1 MYHLSVKPISRSAGR
16 SATGAAAYRSG
27 EKIHDER
34 TDIDH
39 DYTRKRGVE
48 HQEIITPGE
57 SPEWA
62 HDREKLWN
70 AAEAAE
76 NRKDARVAREY
87 EVAIP
92 KELSKEKGI
101 ELVRTFA
108 KELSERYGVAV
119 DVSVHKDHRT
129 DWQGHAKG
137 FESYHAHLMS
147 TTRTLDRN
155 GLGEKATIELSDSK
169 RKSLGLC
176 KGSEE
181 ITQVRELWA
190 KTANRYLEREGH
202 QHRIDHRSLKDQGI
216 EREPTQHLGPQ
227 ATYLERKGT
236 KTDIGDVNRRIEQ
249 AYEKGLADRAELT
262 RINPKVIEL
271 DTDLKKAL
279 EERARTEK
287 LMSKLTKGADEFVKR
302 FEALRKQ
309 KELEQEKQ
317 RLERER
323 ELEKE
328 RSMTKGMER

>member
-48 HQEIITPGE
+48 HQEIITPKD

-62 HDREKLWN
+62 QDREKLWN

-87 EVAIP
+87 EIAIP

-108 KELSERYGVAV
+108 KEISERYGVAV

-129 DWQGHAKG
+129 DWQGHVKG

-155 GLGEKATIELSDSK
+155 GLGDKATIELSDSK
-169 RKSLGLC
+169 RQSLGLS

-181 ITQVRELWA
+181 ITKIREMWE
-190 KTANRYLEREGH
+190 KTANHYLEREGH
-202 QHRIDHRSLKDQGI
+202 EHRIDHRSLKDQGI
-216 EREPTQHLGPQ
+216 EREPTQHLGPE
-227 ATYLERKGT
+227 ATYLERHGT
-236 KTDIGDVNRRIEQ
+236 QTDIGDVNRRIEQ
-249 AYEKGLADRAELT
+249 AYEKGLADRAELS
-262 RINPKVIEL
+262 RINSKAIEL

-279 EERARTEK
+279 KEREK
-287 LMSKLTKGADEFVKR
+287 ISELSKKLERGADKFVEKY
-302 FEALRKQ
+302 EAMMR
-309 KELEQEKQ
+309 QEKQ
-317 RLERER
+317 RELEREFHR
-323 ELEKE
+323 E
-328 RSMTKGMER
+328 RSRSMER

>member
-34 TDIDH
+34 TDINH

-48 HQEIITPGE
+48 HEEVITPKD

-62 HDREKLWN
+62 QDREKLWN

-108 KELSERYGVAV
+108 KEISERYGVAV

-169 RKSLGLC
+169 RQSLGLC

-181 ITQVRELWA
+181 ITKIREMWE
-190 KTANRYLEREGH
+190 KTANHYLEREGH
-202 QHRIDHRSLKDQGI
+202 EHRIDHRSLKDQGI
-216 EREPTQHLGPQ
+216 EREPTQHLGPK
-227 ATYLERKGT
+227 ATYLERQGT
-236 KTDIGDVNRRIEQ
+236 HTEIGDANRRIEM
-249 AYEKGLADRAELT
+249 AYERGIADRAELSRT
-262 RINPKVIEL
+262 NPQIIEL

-279 EERARTEK
+279 EERERTEK
-287 LMSKLTKGADEFVKR
+287 LSQKMERGANDFLKR
-302 FEALRKQ
+302 AEEHRQQ
-309 KELEQEKQ
+309 KELEKQ
-317 RLERER
+317 RKLERDRER
-323 ELEKE
+323 EMT
-328 RSMTKGMER
+328 RSRGMER